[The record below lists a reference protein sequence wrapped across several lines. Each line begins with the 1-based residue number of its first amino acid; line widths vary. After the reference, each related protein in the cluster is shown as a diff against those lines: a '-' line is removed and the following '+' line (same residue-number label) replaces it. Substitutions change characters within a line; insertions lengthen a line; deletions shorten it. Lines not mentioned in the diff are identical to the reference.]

1 MAKYLKQDS
10 DLGYVEDSAE
20 IEYLK
25 FNNLRHTILGYMWGD
40 FNSEGEYVISPDI
53 QRELIA
59 MKKYV
64 VDTIDNIDICYSNI
78 KFDKQITFMVT
89 LEGNRATLSLVEK
102 ISFEANNKLN
112 SGTYSNINEYILD
125 EVETSGVVDKNALY
139 RRWNISVVPGEILDV
154 FHMDEDALA
163 VYAGLTKRFK
173 YLIKA
178 NEIFLNNEEKLEEI
192 EAEYSVNLLAIIE
205 HYPKLKKIVDAELK
219 STLTEKK
226 DFIRIDRPNF
236 AKTVN
241 EIIEKVIENNINVL
255 DEEEKKEFEAEK
267 HNVQVEHN
275 IKVQDTIEYKTETI
289 EVNEEHVGNEITAE
303 KKDKIVLETYREEER
318 QTIPELAQNNLQ
330 AEKQVVERNIAEAIA
345 INTGIILERGNDSNN
360 VEVSEQ
366 GKDRKI
372 SKDREK
378 ANSRLLDAIVA
389 GAVIGAAVN
398 GAKEEIK
405 DKTQASSSNRAKLI
419 NALNGIGANVKENV
433 GVATTEKIKETKAE
447 AKKTNKEEKKA
458 ETDVQAN
465 TNLEPEK
472 KKENSANVKKA
483 SATKT
488 GAKAPSGQT
497 KKGNKKAASTQS
509 ASTAP
514 KKKATT
520 NSNGVSSGNGMIG
533 RRVHPATTTQH
544 KDTNNGLNRPAAV
557 SQTNKGKKQTTI
569 NIGVMNNNKIED
581 IDKEYKT
588 GRGKIE
594 VIREGNV
601 EIINEEN
608 YTSTP

>member
-389 GAVIGAAVN
+389 GALIGAAVN

-458 ETDVQAN
+458 ETNVQAN
-465 TNLEPEK
+465 NNPEPEK

-488 GAKAPSGQT
+488 GAKAPAGQT
-497 KKGNKKAASTQS
+497 KKGNKKAAPTQS

-533 RRVHPATTTQH
+533 RRVHPATTTQQ

-594 VIREGNV
+594 VIREDNV

>member
-345 INTGIILERGNDSNN
+345 INTGIILERGNDSND
-360 VEVSEQ
+360 VEVSKQ

-389 GAVIGAAVN
+389 GALIGAAVN
-398 GAKEEIK
+398 DAKEEIK
-405 DKTQASSSNRAKLI
+405 DKTQAPSSNRAKLI
-419 NALNGIGANVKENV
+419 NVLNGIGANVKENV

-458 ETDVQAN
+458 ETNVQAN
-465 TNLEPEK
+465 TNPEPEK

-569 NIGVMNNNKIED
+569 NIGVMNNSEIED

-601 EIINEEN
+601 EIINEVN

>member
-330 AEKQVVERNIAEAIA
+330 AEKLVVERNIAEAIA
-345 INTGIILERGNDSNN
+345 INTGIIPERGNDSND

-458 ETDVQAN
+458 ETNVQAN

-533 RRVHPATTTQH
+533 RRVHPATTTQQ

>member
-465 TNLEPEK
+465 TNPEPEK

-544 KDTNNGLNRPAAV
+544 KDTNNVLNRPAAV

-569 NIGVMNNNKIED
+569 NIGVMNNSEIED

-594 VIREGNV
+594 VIREDNV

>member
-345 INTGIILERGNDSNN
+345 INTGIILERGNDSND

-372 SKDREK
+372 SKDRAK

-458 ETDVQAN
+458 ETNVQAN
-465 TNLEPEK
+465 TNPEPEK

-533 RRVHPATTTQH
+533 RRVHPATTTQQ

>member
-345 INTGIILERGNDSNN
+345 INTGIIPERGNDSND

-458 ETDVQAN
+458 ETNVQAN
-465 TNLEPEK
+465 TNPEPEK

-533 RRVHPATTTQH
+533 RRVHPATTTQQ

>member
-345 INTGIILERGNDSNN
+345 INTGIILERGNDSND

-372 SKDREK
+372 SKDRAK

-458 ETDVQAN
+458 ETNVQAN
-465 TNLEPEK
+465 NNPEPEK

-544 KDTNNGLNRPAAV
+544 KDTNNVLNRPAAV

-569 NIGVMNNNKIED
+569 NIGVMNNSEIED

-601 EIINEEN
+601 EIINEVN

>member
-345 INTGIILERGNDSNN
+345 INTGIILERGNDSND

-372 SKDREK
+372 SKDRAK

-458 ETDVQAN
+458 ETNVQAN

-533 RRVHPATTTQH
+533 RRVHPATTTQQ

-569 NIGVMNNNKIED
+569 NIGVMNNSEIED

-601 EIINEEN
+601 EIINEVN

>member
-345 INTGIILERGNDSNN
+345 INTGIILERGNDSND

-458 ETDVQAN
+458 ETNVQAN
-465 TNLEPEK
+465 TNPEPEK

-488 GAKAPSGQT
+488 GAKAPAGQT

>member
-465 TNLEPEK
+465 TNPEPEK

-544 KDTNNGLNRPAAV
+544 KDTNNVLNRPAAV

-569 NIGVMNNNKIED
+569 NIGVMNNSEIED
-581 IDKEYKT
+581 IDKEYKP

>member
-345 INTGIILERGNDSNN
+345 INTGIIPERGNDSND

-458 ETDVQAN
+458 ETNVQAN
-465 TNLEPEK
+465 NNPEPEK

-601 EIINEEN
+601 EIINEVN

>member
-345 INTGIILERGNDSNN
+345 INTGIILERGNDSND

-372 SKDREK
+372 SKDRAK

-458 ETDVQAN
+458 ETNVQAN
-465 TNLEPEK
+465 TNPEPEK

-488 GAKAPSGQT
+488 GAKAPAGKA
-497 KKGNKKAASTQS
+497 KKGDKKAAPTQS

-514 KKKATT
+514 RKKSTT

-544 KDTNNGLNRPAAV
+544 KDTNNVLNRPAAV

-569 NIGVMNNNKIED
+569 NIGVMNNSEIED
-581 IDKEYKT
+581 IDKEYKP

>member
-345 INTGIILERGNDSNN
+345 INTGIIPERGNDSND

-458 ETDVQAN
+458 ETNVQAN
-465 TNLEPEK
+465 TNPEPEK

>member
-330 AEKQVVERNIAEAIA
+330 AEKLVVERNIAEAIA
-345 INTGIILERGNDSNN
+345 INTGIIPERGNDSND

-458 ETDVQAN
+458 ETNVQAN
-465 TNLEPEK
+465 TNPEPEK

-533 RRVHPATTTQH
+533 RRVHPATTTQQ

-594 VIREGNV
+594 VIREDNV